1 MADTKDASSSS
12 FMTPVEATK
21 LSKLLAY
28 VLRHGAAKEKLTLR
42 SDGYLLLSDL
52 LARPKFKNITQEQI
66 EYVVR
71 TNDKQ
76 RYALAQ
82 LEDGQWYI
90 RANQGHTLK
99 VDNEQLLERLTTPL
113 PVVVHGTSQENWKNI
128 KHQGLK
134 KMQRHHVHCATGLPG
149 DSGVISGMR
158 KTSEVFIYIDMAKAL
173 QDGIPFY
180 RSKNQV
186 ILTEGKNGVLSP
198 EYFCR
203 VTDSQGNSLL

>member
-1 MADTKDASSSS
+1 M
-12 FMTPVEATK
+12 
-21 LSKLLAY
+21 
-28 VLRHGAAKEKLTLR
+28 
-42 SDGYLLLSDL
+42 
-52 LARPKFKNITQEQI
+52 
-66 EYVVR
+66 R

-149 DSGVISGMR
+149 DSGVISGKSMFFSNDPFTYTINLGMR

-173 QDGIPFY
+173 QGIY
-180 RSKNQV
+180 
-186 ILTEGKNGVLSP
+186 LS
-198 EYFCR
+198 
-203 VTDSQGNSLL
+203 TLH

>member
-1 MADTKDASSSS
+1 M
-12 FMTPVEATK
+12 
-21 LSKLLAY
+21 
-28 VLRHGAAKEKLTLR
+28 
-42 SDGYLLLSDL
+42 
-52 LARPKFKNITQEQI
+52 
-66 EYVVR
+66 R

-113 PVVVHGTSQENWKNI
+113 PVVVHGTSLANWENI
-128 KHQGLK
+128 KREGLK

-149 DSGVISGMR
+149 DSGVISGKSYVVLIHTHILLYVCIHRTLGMR

-173 QDGIPFY
+173 QGIYHVILFIVLYGKLTKSYIEGMTFY

-186 ILTEGKNGVLSP
+186 ILTEGKNGIVSP
-198 EYFCR
+198 EYFSR
-203 VTDSQGNSLL
+203 VTDCHGNSLL